1 MNFTKLFKVK
11 KGAVLLSN
19 SIVHSFLLVFVL
31 ACTEKKEIKNDV
43 WAEMQVVIDSV
54 VVPEFKNDIFNIVE
68 FGAVPDSTTL
78 NTKMFADAIAAC
90 VKNGGGIVLVPKGS
104 FLTGPIHLDNNVNLH
119 LEAGSEIL
127 FSTNLQDYPIV
138 HTSYEGTELMNFS
151 PLIYAKNKKNIAI
164 TGQGILNGQASNE
177 FWWPWCGSKTYGW
190 KEGDPKQHSSLA
202 KLKEG
207 MSENG
212 VPVEERIF
220 GIGEFLRPTFIEPF
234 ECENVLI
241 KGVKIINAPFWI
253 IHPLKSK
260 NVTIDG
266 VTIESHGPNN
276 DGCDPEYSKN
286 VIIKNSVFNT
296 GDDCIAI
303 KSGRNEDGRRVGI
316 KSENIIVQNCKMIDG
331 HGGVVIGSEI
341 SAGVKNVYVENCIMD
356 SPNLDRAIRIK
367 TNTKRGGTVE
377 NVYVRNLVVG
387 QVREAVLKINLF
399 YGIYANQE
407 GNYMPE
413 VRNISLENV
422 QVDYGGKYGI
432 LAEGHE
438 ELPISDITFKDVTI
452 KRVDSLYKLRNVKNI
467 NFINTYINGKIM
479 KSITN

>member
-177 FWWPWCGSKTYGW
+177 FWWSWCGSKTYGW